1 MKRIFRVL
9 ISGKG
14 ISPPNFSQ
22 VFHAAKL
29 DKTQHPIKFL
39 NFIQKKSLA
48 TGLDSDI
55 RMIHRPPSVRHQ
67 ARHFLYLGGRETGKP
82 LDYDKLS
89 STKKSST
96 VRGHGIEEVLIA
108 SGLMIADF
116 IDRNLREKPGAAVNL
131 GIFDSVELHGLKR
144 ALGFR
149 YEENVPDVV
158 LLHGDGPVGGIIAD
172 GGRNLERPRDL
183 A

>member
-1 MKRIFRVL
+1 
-9 ISGKG
+9 
-14 ISPPNFSQ
+14 
-22 VFHAAKL
+22 
-29 DKTQHPIKFL
+29 
-39 NFIQKKSLA
+39 
-48 TGLDSDI
+48 
-55 RMIHRPPSVRHQ
+55 MIHRPPSVRHQ

-172 GGRNLERPRDL
+172 GGRNLERPREFGVNDNLVGFVKVMGKVPFALTVGNHIIGDVLGSLISLVKFSL